1 MNLTTQNSHKTG
13 ARLSLTLLDLLA
25 LVVELQVRV
34 EVADERA
41 LIASVC
47 EGFLD
52 FVEHCFLN
60 LNYCSDLLVHLVL
73 QLLIFERFPGVK
85 CFLSHELF
93 VGLDFVLGEIYESSN
108 YMPLGKDFIL
118 PAGQEDLFGH
128 RSLLRDS
135 LAQY

>member
-1 MNLTTQNSHKTG
+1 MNLTAQNSHKTG

-41 LIASVC
+41 LIAPVC

-60 LNYCSDLLVHLVL
+60 LNYCGDLLVHLVL
-73 QLLIFERFPGVK
+73 QLLIFERFPRVK
-85 CFLSHELF
+85 CFLRQELL
-93 VGLDFVLGEIYESSN
+93 VGLDFVLCEVYESSH
-108 YMPLGKDFIL
+108 YMLLRLDFTL

-135 LAQY
+135 LAHY